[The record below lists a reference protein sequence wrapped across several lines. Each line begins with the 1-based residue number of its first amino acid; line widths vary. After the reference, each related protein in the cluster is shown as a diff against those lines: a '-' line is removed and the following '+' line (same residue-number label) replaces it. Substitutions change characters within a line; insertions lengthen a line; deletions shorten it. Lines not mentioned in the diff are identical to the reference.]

1 MTLFIIG
8 AATVFAAC
16 YLLGSINWAVIIS
29 KTCFKDD
36 VRTHGS
42 GSAGTTNMMRTYGT
56 GTAALTFFG
65 DILKGAASVLLARW
79 SFFHFG
85 FGQYEIYAAYA
96 AGFLAVIGHMF
107 PVYFHFKG
115 GKGVATGLGAVLLI
129 NPPVFG
135 IIFPIGLVI
144 AGVSGFVSL
153 ASLSGAVLYPILV
166 AAFMLW
172 RGNFDLTE
180 LILAA
185 LLAGLIIYN
194 HRSNIARLKNG
205 TENKF
210 YKKKEK

>member
-1 MTLFIIG
+1 MTLSAIG
-8 AATVFAAC
+8 AAAVFAAC
-16 YLLGSINWAVIIS
+16 YLLGSINCAVIIS
-29 KTCFKDD
+29 KTFFKDD
-36 VRTHGS
+36 VRSHGS
-42 GSAGTTNMMRTYGT
+42 GSAGTTNMMRTYGA
-56 GTAALTFFG
+56 GTAALTFLG

-79 SFFHFG
+79 FFVHFG
-85 FGQYEIYAAYA
+85 FAEFEVYAAYL

-107 PVYFHFKG
+107 PAYFHFKG
-115 GKGVATGLGAVLLI
+115 GKGVATGLGTVLMI

-153 ASLSGAVLYPILV
+153 ASLSGAALYPVLV
-166 AAFMLW
+166 AVFMLL
-172 RGNFDLTE
+172 RGSFDFIE
-180 LILAA
+180 LLLAV

-194 HRSNIARLKNG
+194 HRSNIIRLKNG